1 MQGLTIQRVMLLT
14 LVALIFAMATRI
26 PVDTDTWWHIRSGEY
41 TLNEGFIF
49 EDPFSH
55 TRAGED
61 WINHS
66 WGAQIVLYG
75 LYEVLGNAGLT
86 LFTAILAT
94 AGVMILYPVCAG
106 NVYLRAFALV
116 LCAATAA
123 VFWSARPQMFSFFFS
138 AVVFYLLYR
147 VKRDQVD
154 WLWFIVPVMWLWGN
168 LHAGWSIGFI
178 LMGGVIGGEILGYM
192 FAPQDERRIPW
203 KTLRKLSLVAV
214 ASAAV
219 MIINPY
225 GPRLLLV
232 PFDTVGIGALRGFI
246 QEWNSP
252 NFQGRETWPFIALLF
267 SIIGAAGMSRLRLD
281 WTDFALVCGT
291 AFMALLYGRNIALFA
306 VPATVVLTYH
316 IDDILTERGFVL
328 RTATRVTKTQI
339 RLNVALLVFVMF
351 GVFAYFVSVITP
363 ETVDEAQRMFLPV
376 EVAEFIEDE
385 SLEGPMFNSYNWGGY
400 LLFALPDVPV
410 YVDGRTDL
418 YRDELLSRYL
428 QAALGQPGWREIL
441 DEDGI
446 RLVVVEA
453 ASGLAT
459 NLREESA
466 WTLEYEDGR
475 AVIFTKGAND
485 DA

>member
-41 TLNEGFIF
+41 TLTEGFIT

-55 TRAGED
+55 TRAGEA

-86 LFTAILAT
+86 LFTAVLAT
-94 AGVMILYPVCAG
+94 AGMMMLYPVCAG

-116 LCAATAA
+116 LGAATAA
-123 VFWSARPQMFSFFFS
+123 VFWSARPQMFSFFLS
-138 AVVFYLLYR
+138 AVVFYLLYTY
-147 VKRDQVD
+147 KREGVD
-154 WLWFIVPVMWLWGN
+154 RLWLIVPVMWLWGN

-192 FAPQDERRIPW
+192 FAPEDERRIPW
-203 KTLRKLSLVAV
+203 QGLRKLLFVAV
-214 ASAAV
+214 LSLLV
-219 MIINPY
+219 LVVNPY

-267 SIIGAAGMSRLRLD
+267 ALLGAAGMSRLRLD
-281 WTDFALVCGT
+281 WTDYALVCGT

-306 VPATVVLTYH
+306 VPATVVLTIYV
-316 IDDILTERGFVL
+316 DDILTERGFVL
-328 RTATRVTKTQI
+328 NPVRRLTKTQI
-339 RLNVALLVFVMF
+339 RLNVALLSLVFL
-351 GVFAYFVSVITP
+351 GVFAYFISVITP

-376 EVAEFIEDE
+376 DVAAFIDAEE
-385 SLEGPMFNSYNWGGY
+385 LEGPMFNSYNWGGY
-400 LLFALPDVPV
+400 LLFALPDLPV

-428 QAALGQPGWREIL
+428 RAALGQPEWRAIL

-453 ASGLAT
+453 SSGLAVH
-459 NLREESA
+459 LRETPEWSLA
-466 WTLEYEDGR
+466 YEDDR
-475 AVIFTKGAND
+475 AVVFTR
-485 DA
+485 DAA